1 MDPGHNCGPF
11 LGGPGNAIRIPRK
24 RKARRSW
31 LDRPSLLFAFGLE
44 DNFADPLAYE
54 QSIVV
59 IQTRRFALDSGFL
72 LQLEGVEVFGSILN
86 VSFQLCPRHRYSENR
101 TSLEM

>member
-1 MDPGHNCGPF
+1 MSAVNPGHNCGPF
-11 LGGPGNAIRIPRK
+11 LGWGETRNRNYDSQKK

-31 LDRPSLLFAFGLE
+31 LDLPSLLFAFGLE

-59 IQTRRFALDSGFL
+59 IQTTGFAF
-72 LQLEGVEVFGSILN
+72 EGID
-86 VSFQLCPRHRYSENR
+86 
-101 TSLEM
+101 

>member
-1 MDPGHNCGPF
+1 M
-11 LGGPGNAIRIPRK
+11 
-24 RKARRSW
+24 
-31 LDRPSLLFAFGLE
+31 FAFGLE

-72 LQLEGVEVFGSILN
+72 LQLEGVEVFGE
-86 VSFQLCPRHRYSENR
+86 H
-101 TSLEM
+101 LEC